1 MNIDYTIIIAS
12 IINFVLL
19 FVILIAIY
27 KGIKWC
33 KNFIIRN
40 KEIDKKLDIILKK
53 LDNKDSDK
61 I

>member
-19 FVILIAIY
+19 FVILITIY